1 MARWCLRTSEENST
15 KLASPLTS
23 RLADRLSVSSL
34 QSSGRIGKFT
44 CALTPPGAGAT
55 CPGGRDWGAAN
66 LPFRTTTE
74 PYPRKGEVHELRIV
88 ISERRVE
95 ISVASPLLE
104 ALVEFNPSELPRKIA
119 VAEAAI
125 AKRKSEL
132 NGGGNPSEKIALDG
146 AERSLAALKIVK
158 E

>member
-1 MARWCLRTSEENST
+1 
-15 KLASPLTS
+15 
-23 RLADRLSVSSL
+23 
-34 QSSGRIGKFT
+34 
-44 CALTPPGAGAT
+44 
-55 CPGGRDWGAAN
+55 
-66 LPFRTTTE
+66 
-74 PYPRKGEVHELRIV
+74 
-88 ISERRVE
+88 
-95 ISVASPLLE
+95 VASPLLE